1 VIWFDNWSW
10 ESIWGVRRFLKDSC
24 VFEKILREYLDDV
37 KSDKWWE
44 LIFIM
49 IWIISSNLFIMNFNW
64 SKWYSK
70 VINEFEKYSE
80 SLSLEI
86 ERLNENYW
94 IYWKI
99 IRHFI
104 LHLITI
110 WIMIDNKSLNWIS
123 SKSSYRNDIPSFRGE
138 VIVKNKKDMKIYTLN
153 PSENEIHIWTQS
165 PSICNVNISKV
176 ERLSQELYE
185 LLVIFTRSIYNEL

>member
-1 VIWFDNWSW
+1 
-10 ESIWGVRRFLKDSC
+10 
-24 VFEKILREYLDDV
+24 
-37 KSDKWWE
+37 
-44 LIFIM
+44 M

-64 SKWYSK
+64 IKWYSK
-70 VINEFEKYSE
+70 IINKLEKYSE
-80 SLSLEI
+80 FLSLKI
-86 ERLNENYW
+86 EKSDENCW
-94 IYWKI
+94 IHWEI
-99 IRHFI
+99 IRYFA
-104 LHLITI
+104 LYLIIT